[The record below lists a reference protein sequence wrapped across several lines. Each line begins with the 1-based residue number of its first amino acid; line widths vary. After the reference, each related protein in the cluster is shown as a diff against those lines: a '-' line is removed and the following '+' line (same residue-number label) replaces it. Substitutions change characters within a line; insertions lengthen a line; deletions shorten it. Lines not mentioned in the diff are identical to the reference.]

1 MISPRRRRR
10 RGEPFLPALT
20 WPLWRCF
27 GATILTGSFFKLLN
41 DLIQFLPAVV
51 LGGFL
56 RYIAGKPHYLSGLN
70 LSDDEYGVI
79 YCVLMFILPVLRTLC
94 EQVYFYYAQAS
105 GICIKGS
112 LSTSVYRKTM
122 RLSAAGRDGGTT
134 GEVLNHMQLDAQR
147 VGDLML
153 FINVLWSG
161 VLQTLG
167 YMALQIGRASC
178 RERV

>member
-1 MISPRRRRR
+1 MSPLV
-10 RGEPFLPALT
+10 F
-20 WPLWRCF
+20 
-27 GATILTGSFFKLLN
+27 
-41 DLIQFLPAVV
+41 LIQFLPAIV

-79 YCVLMFILPVLRTLC
+79 YCFLMFTLPVLRTLC

-147 VGDLML
+147 
-153 FINVLWSG
+153 
-161 VLQTLG
+161 
-167 YMALQIGRASC
+167 AA
-178 RERV
+178 